1 MRRLIVLALV
11 AGCAD
16 GTVDLDGF
24 EQPPM
29 DPTYDDSKAD
39 TPDATWIGIGLG
51 VEYQRVN
58 AGAGVLIAYGGYTA
72 HIGYSAAW
80 ASELVDQELG
90 ALGVGQVY
98 AVKGPADPG
107 YDAREIGNS
116 KLRAHLKTVDDGTA
130 PIFVV
135 AHSSGSYVAH
145 ELFEQMAAHDE
156 TAFLSRVHYADLD
169 GGGAGLTDAIV
180 EGMAAVAFVYAR
192 DPVAGDSQNAS
203 TARFLGDAYA
213 PKASTFRVTVE
224 DTGCDPGAGWCMHD
238 VVITHR
244 PHDPGHFDLAR
255 DYTDFEGRP
264 VTIEYFE
271 PLLP

>member
-1 MRRLIVLALV
+1 MRRLIAMLALV
-11 AGCAD
+11 VGGCAAE
-16 GTVDLDGF
+16 LEPF
-24 EQPPM
+24 EPPPM
-29 DPTYDDSKAD
+29 DPTYDDGKAD
-39 TPDATWIGIGLG
+39 TPDPTWSDVGLG
-51 VEYQRVN
+51 VEYQRTN
-58 AGAGVLIAYGGYTA
+58 IGTGVLVAYGGYTA
-72 HIGYSAAW
+72 RMSYSAAW
-80 ASELVDQELG
+80 ALELVDQQLG
-90 ALGVGQVY
+90 GVGVGHVY

-264 VTIEYFE
+264 VTTEYFA
-271 PLLP
+271 PIVP